1 MVIHEYQAKDLLR
14 ANGVPLPQGQVASS
28 PDEAAEIA
36 RQMGRRVAVKAQV
49 HVGGRGKAG
58 GIKLADTAEEARES
72 AAAILGMNLK
82 GLTVHKVLVEEA
94 ISIAREFYLGFV
106 LDRGSNCH
114 LMMFSPVGGVD
125 IEQVAEETPEQIY
138 RYPIH
143 PVLGLQDYQVSDL
156 SCRIEG
162 LDKDARKALGGLIK
176 SLWKAYRAND
186 ATLAEI
192 NPLAITSDGRVIAA
206 DAKFNVDDNALF
218 RLPAVAAMQ
227 EIAVDDE
234 IERDAQAKG
243 LAYVRLGG
251 NVGIIGN
258 GAGLVM
264 TTLDMVSR
272 EGGKPANF
280 LDVGGG
286 ANAQVVRISLNT
298 VLGDPNVEGVLFNI
312 FGGITRGDEVAR
324 GILEAT
330 REMEIKVPIVIRLSG
345 TRSEEG
351 RKLLEG
357 SRFVP
362 AETMGEAARKIV
374 ELVAAHQKEKA

>member
-14 ANGVPLPQGQVASS
+14 KHNVPQPQGQVAST
-28 PDEAAEIA
+28 PEEAAEIA
-36 RQMGRRVAVKAQV
+36 AKIGKKVAVKAQV

-58 GIKLADTAEEARES
+58 GIKLAGTKEEAL
-72 AAAILGMNLK
+72 AAAQAIIGMDIK

-94 ISIAREFYLGFV
+94 IEIAREFYLGFV
-106 LDRGSNCH
+106 LDRSNNQH
-114 LMMFSPVGGVD
+114 LMMFSPMGGVD
-125 IEQVAEETPEQIY
+125 IEEVAEKNPEMIF

-143 PVLGLQDYQVSDL
+143 PVLGLLDWQVSDL
-156 SCRIEG
+156 AWRVDE
-162 LDKDARKALGGLIK
+162 LTPEARKELSGLVKALYA
-176 SLWKAYRAND
+176 AYMAND
-186 ATLAEI
+186 SVLAEV
-192 NPLAITSDGRVIAA
+192 NPLAITKDGRVMAA

-218 RLPAVAAMQ
+218 RLPHMHEMQ
-227 EIAVDDE
+227 EIANDDV
-234 IERDAQAKG
+234 IEREAQAKG

-286 ANAQVVRISLNT
+286 ANAKVVRTSLET
-298 VLGDPNVEGVLFNI
+298 VLGDPNVKGVLFNI
-312 FGGITRGDEVAR
+312 FGGITRGDEVAK
-324 GILEAT
+324 GMLEAT
-330 REMEIKVPIVIRLSG
+330 AEMDIKVPIVVRLSG

-374 ELVAAHQKEKA
+374 ELINGSAAN